1 MKITVIGAGAIGGNL
16 AAKLS
21 AAGHD
26 VQVAD
31 ARGPE
36 AVSPEILR
44 TGAHAVDLD
53 NSVKGRDAV
62 ILAIPF
68 GVQGQLAELFAS
80 VPEDTVVIDTSNYYP
95 GMGGHIESV
104 DNGKAESVY
113 ASDLLG
119 RPVTKAWNAAL
130 AGTQATKGV
139 PAGTPGRIA
148 IPVAGDNEQARKVA
162 MQLVDDTGF
171 DPYDAGPLADS
182 WRQQPMGPASCT
194 ELTLDQLP
202 TALAAADPVKDRAVR
217 DSGGRAH
224 RRPPRRLHRRRRR
237 RNEPRR
243 PPLRHRPQAER
254 HPREAAASVTR
265 QGREERPGQNRA
277 AAPGPGQRGRG
288 CTEAAYHPRI
298 RGGGRT
304 RLRAAECGD
313 LPPDRR
319 PQHPPWTI
327 RKRSLSVVH
336 LVAENP
342 SEGLGKHCPSVAE
355 AVAPVPEN
363 ELRVI
368 TAVFQRRIHV
378 VVGDGDVPENEVEV
392 A

>member
-171 DPYDAGPLADS
+171 DPYDAGPPWPTPGAS
-182 WRQQPMGPASCT
+182 SPWAPPPAPNSPSTSSPPPWPPPTPSRTGPSA
-194 ELTLDQLP
+194 
-202 TALAAADPVKDRAVR
+202 TAV
-217 DSGGRAH
+217 
-224 RRPPRRLHRRRRR
+224 
-237 RNEPRR
+237 
-243 PPLRHRPQAER
+243 AER
-254 HPREAAASVTR
+254 IAALPDGYTVDDVV
-265 QGREERPGQNRA
+265 EMNRA
-277 AAPGPGQRGRG
+277 AHR
-288 CTEAAYHPRI
+288 
-298 RGGGRT
+298 
-304 RLRAAECGD
+304 
-313 LPPDRR
+313 
-319 PQHPPWTI
+319 
-327 RKRSLSVVH
+327 
-336 LVAENP
+336 
-342 SEGLGKHCPSVAE
+342 
-355 AVAPVPEN
+355 
-363 ELRVI
+363 
-368 TAVFQRRIHV
+368 
-378 VVGDGDVPENEVEV
+378 
-392 A
+392 